1 MMWYKNPQSVLARTL
16 LRNSTAE
23 EREHQL
29 VSLVD
34 APMHQVGT
42 DRWTSIA
49 S

>member
-1 MMWYKNPQSVLARTL
+1 MMWYNNPHNVLARTL
-16 LRNSTAE
+16 LRRSTPA
-23 EREHQL
+23 ERERQL
-29 VSLVD
+29 VRLAD